1 MTWRHPLEKNNSMVE
16 AMIAEGE
23 AGYNTT
29 RQDSIPTKEEKG
41 ARKKKS
47 TREQRTEKRRE
58 GISIRRKSV
67 REAIRTKQSI
77 SCL

>member
-1 MTWRHPLEKNNSMVE
+1 MVE

-47 TREQRTEKRRE
+47 TRESNARRRDEKGYQYGE
-58 GISIRRKSV
+58 KV
-67 REAIRTKQSI
+67 
-77 SCL
+77 